1 MTAQEGFL
9 YEEANI
15 DQQIAD
21 DYEELKNRCCGE
33 VNETEEIEQLE
44 ETSMR
49 ERLNNLRK
57 EKDEKLYDQQLLLLK
72 KKEELEDCI
81 KTKVWKFKNLTKKSR
96 KRSSTKSRKR
106 RGTKSPKRRSAKSP
120 KRRGIKKLI

>member
-1 MTAQEGFL
+1 MLTKREQENFKNN
-9 YEEANI
+9 EARNS
-15 DQQIAD
+15 
-21 DYEELKNRCCGE
+21 ELQKIKNLQ
-33 VNETEEIEQLE
+33 EEIEQLE
-44 ETSMR
+44 DASMT

-81 KTKVWKFKNLTKKSR
+81 KTRVWKFKNLTKKSR

>member
-1 MTAQEGFL
+1 MAMLTKKERQNVEDN
-9 YEEANI
+9 EARN
-15 DQQIAD
+15 A
-21 DYEELKNRCCGE
+21 ELQKIKNLQ
-33 VNETEEIEQLE
+33 EEIEQLE

-81 KTKVWKFKNLTKKSR
+81 KTRVWKFKNLTKKSR